1 LNGSKHISN
10 CNNLNFHQTKTR
22 WLFWLIV
29 LCFSATVSNAQVIF
43 SEPFNE
49 ATGSIT
55 GSDNTGGVTWNTS
68 CPTCTPTGDYFEVKS
83 NVLEC
88 DDTNGPATWT
98 TGSINTAICTNG
110 LTLSMD
116 INLAAATNPFEE
128 CGAGCGCTCVDWISV
143 EYNCGGSG
151 FVPLSSVQG
160 GTCSQTCSGGTYIL
174 LGALTSGTS
183 YNFSTCLPACNS
195 LVLRIS
201 LQTWA
206 GGEKYQI
213 DNVTVS
219 CSSCALPIE
228 LVSFD
233 AKANN
238 GIVELDWMTSM
249 EVNNSYFTVERS
261 ESGYYFEPISIVK
274 GAGNSNGLKSYK
286 DYDLKPLDADIVY
299 YRLKQTDFDGTYTY
313 SKMVAVGKM
322 NLSANE
328 FSILPNPSESGVFT
342 ISGKQDDADESSTV
356 EILDYT
362 GRVISESTLP
372 TNSSTIDLST
382 YSRGLYIVR
391 ITSGDKV
398 TNHKI
403 IYN

>member
-1 LNGSKHISN
+1 MNGSTHISN
-10 CNNLNFHQTKTR
+10 NYSFNSKSVKT
-22 WLFWLIV
+22 LFCLVI
-29 LCFSATVSNAQVIF
+29 LSLASIISNAQVIF

-49 ATGSIT
+49 ANTSTTGV
-55 GSDNTGGVTWNTS
+55 DNVGAVTWTTS
-68 CPTCTPTGDYFEVKS
+68 CATCLAGDYFYV
-83 NVLEC
+83 NGNALEC
-88 DDTNGPATWT
+88 EDTNGPATWT
-98 TGSINTAICTNG
+98 TGNINTAACTNG
-110 LTLSMD
+110 LTLSID
-116 INLAAATNPFEE
+116 FNLAATTNSFEE
-128 CGAGCGCTCVDWISV
+128 CTAGCGCNCVDWISV
-143 EYNCGGSG
+143 EYNSNGAG
-151 FVPLSSVQG
+151 FVPLTSSEG
-160 GTCSQTCSGGTYIL
+160 GTCAQTCSGGTYVL
-174 LGALTSGTS
+174 LGALSSGTS
-183 YNFSTCLPACNS
+183 YNFSTCLPASNT
-195 LVLRIS
+195 LVLKIT

-206 GGEKYQI
+206 AGEKYQI

-228 LVSFD
+228 LVSFG

-238 GIVELDWMTSM
+238 GVVELDWMTSM
-249 EVNNSYFTVERS
+249 EINNSYFTVERS
-261 ESGYYFEPISIVK
+261 ESGYYFEPISTVK
-274 GAGNSNGLKSYK
+274 GAGNSNAVLSYK
-286 DYDLKPLDADIVY
+286 DYDLKPLDADVVY

-313 SKMVAVGKM
+313 SKMVAVGKT
-322 NLSANE
+322 NLNANE

-342 ISGKQDDADESSTV
+342 ISGKKDNADEDSTV

-362 GRVISESTLP
+362 GRVILESALQ

>member
-1 LNGSKHISN
+1 MLAI
-10 CNNLNFHQTKTR
+10 
-22 WLFWLIV
+22 
-29 LCFSATVSNAQVIF
+29 VSNAQVIF

-110 LTLSMD
+110 LTLAMD

-228 LVSFD
+228 LTSFN
-233 AKANN
+233 AKYKNN
-238 GIVELDWMTSM
+238 VVELDWATSA
-249 EVNNSYFTVERS
+249 EINNDYFTVERS
-261 ESGYYFEPISIVK
+261 ADGIHFEPVSVVK
-274 GAGNSNGLKSYK
+274 GAGNSHETRSYK
-286 DYDLKPLDADIVY
+286 DYDLKPLDLDVAY
-299 YRLKQTDFDGTYTY
+299 YRLKQTDYDHTFTY
-313 SKMVAVGKM
+313 SKMVAVGKGKL
-322 NLSANE
+322 NDYD
-328 FSILPNPSESGVFT
+328 FSIIPNPSESGIFT
-342 ISGKQDDADESSTV
+342 ISSNQNETSENTV

-362 GRVISESTLP
+362 GRLISENVLE
-372 TNSSTIDLST
+372 TNSSTIDLSS
-382 YSRGLYIVR
+382 YSKGLYIVR
-391 ITSGDKV
+391 ITSGDKII
-398 TNHKI
+398 NHKI

>member
-1 LNGSKHISN
+1 MNGSTHISN
-10 CNNLNFHQTKTR
+10 YHS
-22 WLFWLIV
+22 
-29 LCFSATVSNAQVIF
+29 FSAAKSSLLFLLIFFCLAPIVSNAQVIF

-55 GSDNTGGVTWNTS
+55 GTDNTGGVTWNSS

-183 YNFSTCLPACNS
+183 FNFSTCLPACNS

-201 LQTWA
+201 VQTWA

-228 LVSFD
+228 LVEFK

-249 EVNNSYFTVERS
+249 EINNSYFTVERS
-261 ESGYYFEPISIVK
+261 ESGFYFEPISTLK
-274 GAGNSNGLKSYK
+274 GAGNSNALLTYK
-286 DYDLKPLDADIVY
+286 DYDLKPLDADVVY

-313 SKMVAVGKM
+313 SKMVAVGRQKL
-322 NLSANE
+322 NEGE

-342 ISGKQDDADESSTV
+342 LSSKQDSGNSTI

-362 GRVISESTLP
+362 GRLISESVLE
-372 TNSSTIDLST
+372 TNSSTIDLSS
-382 YSRGLYIVR
+382 YSKGLYIVR

>member
-1 LNGSKHISN
+1 MFCLVVFCLLAI
-10 CNNLNFHQTKTR
+10 
-22 WLFWLIV
+22 
-29 LCFSATVSNAQVIF
+29 VSNAQVIF

-110 LTLSMD
+110 LTLAMD

-228 LVSFD
+228 LTSFN
-233 AKANN
+233 AKYKNN
-238 GIVELDWMTSM
+238 VVELDWATSA
-249 EVNNSYFTVERS
+249 EINNDYFTVERS
-261 ESGYYFEPISIVK
+261 ADGIHFEPVSVVK
-274 GAGNSNGLKSYK
+274 GAGNSHETRSYK
-286 DYDLKPLDADIVY
+286 DYDLKPLDLDVAY
-299 YRLKQTDFDGTYTY
+299 YRLKQTDYDHTFTY
-313 SKMVAVGKM
+313 SKMVAVGKGKL
-322 NLSANE
+322 NDYD
-328 FSILPNPSESGVFT
+328 FSIIPNPSESGIFT
-342 ISGKQDDADESSTV
+342 ISSNQNETSENTV

-362 GRVISESTLP
+362 GRLISENVLE
-372 TNSSTIDLST
+372 TNSSTIDLSS
-382 YSRGLYIVR
+382 YSKGLYIVR
-391 ITSGDKV
+391 ITSGDKII
-398 TNHKI
+398 NHKI